1 MKRPDA
7 PYIPDGIGPADVA
20 VRERLRVALKGVD
33 AADVVLAVSRAGRRT
48 VVTGGTGPAP
58 EPPRPILRYEVGT
71 CSASYTVL
79 LLTVLARQGAVRL
92 DDPLIARLPPLRLR
106 FPTAARAITLRHL
119 ATHTSGLPRLPAG
132 LLPGAVLRPYA
143 SGYDRYDTARLLD
156 AFARTRPR
164 HRPGAYW
171 ARSGFG
177 VALLAAALEEAV
189 GERYPALLA
198 RHVLGPLGLTST
210 STAPGPRGA
219 VAVGHRGDGM
229 TPVRPARVGAFAPA
243 VGLRATPE
251 DLLAYLEA
259 QAGPERGPLGA
270 AVLDAQRPQLIR
282 GPATRRETHTLA
294 GWLQQPGES
303 GPLLFSSG
311 ASPGQ
316 QAFLGF
322 HRASGT
328 ALVALSTR
336 RGRAV
341 GLTATAYGLLV
352 ELSGGGLPG
361 STPPP
366 AGAEQGARGV

>member
-7 PYIPDGIGPADVA
+7 TYPTEGDGPADTA
-20 VRERLRVALKGVD
+20 IRERLRVALEWVD
-33 AADVVLAVSRAGRRT
+33 APDVVFAVSRAGRRT

-58 EPPRPILRYEVGT
+58 DPPRPGLRYEVGSL
-71 CSASYTVL
+71 SASYTVL
-79 LLTVLARQGAVRL
+79 LFTALAREGAVRL

-106 FPTAARAITLRHL
+106 FPAAARRITLRHL

-132 LLPGAVLRPYA
+132 LSTGVVVRPYA

-164 HRPGAYW
+164 HRPGAHW

-177 VALLAAALEEAV
+177 VALLAAALEEAA
-189 GERYPALLA
+189 GERFPTLLA

-210 STAPGPRGA
+210 STAAGPRGA
-219 VAVGHRGDGM
+219 VAVGHRRDGV
-229 TPVRPARVGAFAPA
+229 TPVRPVRMGAFAPA
-243 VGLRATPE
+243 AGVRATPD
-251 DLLAYLEA
+251 DLLTCLEA
-259 QAGPERGPLGA
+259 QLAPERRPLRGA
-270 AVLDAQRPQLIR
+270 LLDAQAPQLTR
-282 GPATRRETHTLA
+282 GPSALRETHTLA
-294 GWLQQPGES
+294 GWLQQSLDG
-303 GPLLFSSG
+303 GPLLCSG
-311 ASPGQ
+311 GSSPGQ

-336 RGRAV
+336 RGRTS

-352 ELSGGGLPG
+352 ELGEGGLPR
-361 STPPP
+361 SAPPP
-366 AGAEQGARGV
+366 GDGGHGGMAP